1 MAKTI
6 AESIIS
12 SKHERDYCV
21 ELLTKLGDAN
31 YKYGR
36 GYISPKETL
45 HYFKSA
51 LSLLENTEPSNITSK
66 KEGRQIAFICSK
78 IANIYYSQ
86 EKFDDAVL
94 YLEKAINIYHE
105 RQEFSYIG
113 SNLQDN
119 LLWLCEIKIM
129 KEDYEKAEQLC
140 LELKE
145 MLVNSGDIDI
155 DEKALRMTEMYE
167 KALRAQNKFEQAEN
181 IQDDVLALFRKQ
193 KEKKI
198 FVDMLVTFADANVL
212 SERYQYAEKLL
223 KEASELDEDNLVVIT
238 KLANVQER
246 ISKIA
251 DAKDTY
257 KKAFRILMNH
267 PLKGRNSQEF
277 LTTYDKI
284 IDFLD
289 RNNYC
294 EDLERY
300 YELVISRF
308 NIDIY
313 QGEIGN
319 TTIGNIYERYAKWL
333 TNHQLYHKSSRYLKM
348 CQHLTRDIK
357 EQDRIAGIMFSTLT
371 RETINNLGLGYKEC
385 AMKNLNEALN
395 IYKNMNDEFIYKRQ
409 RRLFIL
415 WKNYIK
421 IGFSEGAEL
430 IKESLIESKSI
441 KIDHLGNK
449 ASFFTSL
456 GWFLLLMKE
465 YAQAQQPLEDALKAE
480 QKLKRSEIKINNAK
494 NNLARLYIYSE
505 KYDKAESLLNEAL
518 SVFEKM
524 SAKDKST
531 LHNYAE
537 SQNYLGR
544 LRMKQK
550 RYAEAENFFELSIEN
565 YKKAAKLDKLWEED
579 AKETSLLLEQVKSL
593 QED

>member
-1 MAKTI
+1 
-6 AESIIS
+6 
-12 SKHERDYCV
+12 
-21 ELLTKLGDAN
+21 
-31 YKYGR
+31 
-36 GYISPKETL
+36 
-45 HYFKSA
+45 
-51 LSLLENTEPSNITSK
+51 
-66 KEGRQIAFICSK
+66 
-78 IANIYYSQ
+78 
-86 EKFDDAVL
+86 
-94 YLEKAINIYHE
+94 
-105 RQEFSYIG
+105 
-113 SNLQDN
+113 
-119 LLWLCEIKIM
+119 
-129 KEDYEKAEQLC
+129 
-140 LELKE
+140 
-145 MLVNSGDIDI
+145 
-155 DEKALRMTEMYE
+155 
-167 KALRAQNKFEQAEN
+167 
-181 IQDDVLALFRKQ
+181 
-193 KEKKI
+193 
-198 FVDMLVTFADANVL
+198 
-212 SERYQYAEKLL
+212 
-223 KEASELDEDNLVVIT
+223 
-238 KLANVQER
+238 
-246 ISKIA
+246 
-251 DAKDTY
+251 
-257 KKAFRILMNH
+257 
-267 PLKGRNSQEF
+267 
-277 LTTYDKI
+277 
-284 IDFLD
+284 
-289 RNNYC
+289 
-294 EDLERY
+294 
-300 YELVISRF
+300 
-308 NIDIY
+308 
-313 QGEIGN
+313 
-319 TTIGNIYERYAKWL
+319 
-333 TNHQLYHKSSRYLKM
+333 M

-494 NNLARLYIYSE
+494 NKLARLYIYTE

-550 RYAEAENFFELSIEN
+550 RYAEAENFFELSLEN